1 MITVIVS
8 IKSKAVNF
16 EKVSSFDC
24 GFESY
29 GTARQCF
36 NVQFFILGIL
46 FMLFEV
52 EFSIVLPWMLSL
64 AELSFTGFIVLFF
77 FVWFF
82 IIGLV
87 YESRR
92 GALEWN

>member
-1 MITVIVS
+1 
-8 IKSKAVNF
+8 
-16 EKVSSFDC
+16 
-24 GFESY
+24 
-29 GTARQCF
+29 
-36 NVQFFILGIL
+36 
-46 FMLFEV
+46 
-52 EFSIVLPWMLSL
+52 MLSL